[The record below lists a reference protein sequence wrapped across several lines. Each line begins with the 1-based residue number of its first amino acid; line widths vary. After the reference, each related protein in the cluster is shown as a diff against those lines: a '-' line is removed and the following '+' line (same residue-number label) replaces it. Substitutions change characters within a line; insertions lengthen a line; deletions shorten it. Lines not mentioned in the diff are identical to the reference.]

1 MSNEKVLENILKDI
15 KEPKEQILKTGF
27 EELDSILTEVEN
39 SSIITISGR
48 PSMGKTAF
56 ALACFK
62 FLPIIRI

>member
-1 MSNEKVLENILKDI
+1 MGGECKMEDKQNILNDI

-48 PSMGKTAF
+48 PAMGKTAF
-56 ALACFK
+56 ALTLLKNF
-62 FLPIIRI
+62 